1 MINFF
6 YTVVFLVLAG
16 PVASEVSFARLLQE
30 ESFSKDRFFG
40 GLEINL
46 KLSQGVPYKMSF
58 LKEPISLIIDF
69 SIVRFDQIDL
79 RKLNRSKN
87 IKLIKFEELD
97 SKWSRLSIQF
107 KDYWDIE
114 STEMRIDQSD
124 GSALISILLK
134 SVSEDFFKSNNV
146 NGNNI
151 LKSKNSKVT
160 EKSSVIENNE
170 FVVVLDPGHGGKDP
184 GAEAGGYRESNLM
197 LELAAAVKESL
208 IRNTNFEVILT
219 RNEDVFL
226 SLEDRI
232 TIAAQSGADLFISL
246 HADAVIEGEASGTTV
261 YLLSENATDKMSA
274 QLASRHDRSEILRD
288 VDLSGIDS
296 QVASVLIDMAR
307 QETKPRN
314 EAVASFILQV
324 FKEKITELSSQPL
337 RYAAFS
343 VLKSPD
349 IPSILIEAGFM
360 STSSDLQNLI
370 TPQWRVE
377 FADALSEAISRWQ
390 IKDKQQKFLKKE

>member
-1 MINFF
+1 MINFI
-6 YTVVFLVLAG
+6 YTIVLLVLAV
-16 PVASEVSFARLLQE
+16 PAASEVSFAKLLNE
-30 ESFSKDRFFG
+30 NSFAKDRFFG

-46 KLSQGVPYKMSF
+46 SLSQGVPYKISF
-58 LKEPISLIIDF
+58 LEDPISLILDF
-69 SIVRFDQIDL
+69 NIVSFDDL
-79 RKLNRSKN
+79 DPQKLNQSKN
-87 IKLIKFEELD
+87 IKFIKFEELD
-97 SKWSRLSIQF
+97 SKWSRLSIQLEDF
-107 KDYWDIE
+107 WNIDN
-114 STEMRIDQSD
+114 TEMRVDPND
-124 GSALISILLK
+124 GRATISILLK
-134 SVSEDFFKSNNV
+134 SVSEDVFKSE
-146 NGNNI
+146 NI
-151 LKSKNSKVT
+151 NDKNFLKSENSRQK
-160 EKSSVIENNE
+160 EKSAVIENNN
-170 FVVVLDPGHGGKDP
+170 FIVVVDPGHGGKDP
-184 GAEAGGYRESNLM
+184 GAEASGYRESNLM
-197 LELAAAVKESL
+197 LELAKAVKESL
-208 IRNTNFEVILT
+208 IRNTEFKVVLT
-219 RNEDVFL
+219 RTEDVFL

-232 TIAAQSGADLFISL
+232 TIASQSGADLFISL
-246 HADAVIEGEASGTTV
+246 HADAIVEGEASGTTV

-274 QLASRHDRSEILRD
+274 QLASRHNRSEILRD

-314 EAVASFILQV
+314 EAVAAFILQV

>member
-1 MINFF
+1 MIKFF
-6 YTVVFLVLAG
+6 YAVFFLFLSG
-16 PVASEVSFARLLQE
+16 PAATEVSFARLINE
-30 ESFSKDRFFG
+30 DSFAKDRFFG

-46 KLSQGVPYKMSF
+46 KLTQGVPYKIGF
-58 LKEPISLIIDF
+58 LEDPVSLIIDF
-69 SIVRFDQIDL
+69 NIVKFDEIDPQ
-79 RKLNRSKN
+79 KFIHSKN
-87 IKLIKFEELD
+87 IKFIKFEELD
-97 SKWSRLSIQF
+97 SKWSRLSVQL
-107 KDYWDIE
+107 KDYWNIE
-114 STEMRIDQSD
+114 STEMRVNPVDS
-124 GSALISILLK
+124 SAIISVMLKSVTKNVFKSKNANFKNLLK
-134 SVSEDFFKSNNV
+134 SNNPQA
-146 NGNNI
+146 NKNS
-151 LKSKNSKVT
+151 LDTKNSK
-160 EKSSVIENNE
+160 

-184 GAEAGGYRESNLM
+184 GAEAAGYREADLM
-197 LELAAAVKESL
+197 LELAVAVKESL
-208 IRNTNFEVILT
+208 IRNTDFEVILT
-219 RNEDVFL
+219 RIEDVFL
-226 SLEDRI
+226 SLDDRI
-232 TIAAQSGADLFISL
+232 TIATQSGADLFISL

-314 EAVASFILQV
+314 QAVASFILQV
-324 FKEKITELSSQPL
+324 FKEQITELSSQPL

-370 TPQWRVE
+370 TPKWRIE

-390 IKDKQQKFLKKE
+390 IKDKQ

>member
-1 MINFF
+1 MINFI
-6 YTVVFLVLAG
+6 YTIFFLILAV
-16 PVASEVSFARLLQE
+16 PAASEASFARLLHE
-30 ESFSKDRFFG
+30 NSFAKDRFFG

-46 KLSQGVPYKMSF
+46 SLSQGVPYKISF
-58 LKEPISLIIDF
+58 LEDPISLIIDF
-69 SIVRFDQIDL
+69 NIVSFDEIDPQ
-79 RKLNRSKN
+79 KLNHSKN
-87 IKLIKFEELD
+87 IKFIKFEELD

-107 KDYWDIE
+107 EDFWNIE
-114 STEMRIDQSD
+114 NTEMRIDPNDS
-124 GSALISILLK
+124 SATISILLK
-134 SVSEDFFKSNNV
+134 SVSEDVFKSENV
-146 NGNNI
+146 NSKNF
-151 LKSKNSKVT
+151 LKSENSEQK
-160 EKSSVIENNE
+160 EKSAVIENKE

-184 GAEAGGYRESNLM
+184 GAEASGYRESNLM

-208 IRNTNFEVILT
+208 IRNTEFKVVLT

-232 TIAAQSGADLFISL
+232 TIATQSGADLFISL

-314 EAVASFILQV
+314 EAIASFILKV
-324 FKEKITELSSQPL
+324 FKEQITELSSQPL

-360 STSSDLQNLI
+360 STPSDLQNLI
-370 TPQWRVE
+370 TPKWRVE

-390 IKDKQQKFLKKE
+390 IKD

>member
-6 YTVVFLVLAG
+6 YTVAFLILAG
-16 PVASEVSFARLLQE
+16 PAASEVSFARLLNE
-30 ESFSKDRFFG
+30 DSFVKDRFFG
-40 GLEINL
+40 SLEINL

-58 LKEPISLIIDF
+58 VKEPISLIIDF

-87 IKLIKFEELD
+87 IKLIKVEELD
-97 SKWSRLSIQF
+97 SEWSRLSIQF
-107 KDYWDIE
+107 KDYWTIDN
-114 STEMRIDQSD
+114 TEMRIDPRD
-124 GSALISILLK
+124 GSAILSISLK
-134 SVSEDFFKSNNV
+134 SVSEDIFKSENS
-146 NGNNI
+146 
-151 LKSKNSKVT
+151 KSKNSEQK
-160 EKSSVIENNE
+160 EKIAVIENKQ

-184 GAEAGGYRESNLM
+184 GAEASGYRESNLM

-208 IRNTNFEVILT
+208 IRNTEFKVVLT

-232 TIAAQSGADLFISL
+232 TIAKQSGADLFISL

-274 QLASRHDRSEILRD
+274 QLASRHDRAEILRD
-288 VDLSGIDS
+288 VDLSGVDS

-314 EAVASFILQV
+314 EAIASFILQV
-324 FKEKITELSSQPL
+324 FKEQITELSSKPL

-360 STSSDLQNLI
+360 STPSDLQNLI
-370 TPQWRVE
+370 TPKWRVE

-390 IKDKQQKFLKKE
+390 IKDKQQKFLKGE

>member
-6 YTVVFLVLAG
+6 YTVAFLILAG
-16 PVASEVSFARLLQE
+16 PAASEVSFARLLNE
-30 ESFSKDRFFG
+30 DSFVKDRFFG
-40 GLEINL
+40 SLEINL

-58 LKEPISLIIDF
+58 VKEPISLIIDF

-87 IKLIKFEELD
+87 IKLIKVEELD
-97 SKWSRLSIQF
+97 SEWSRLSIQF
-107 KDYWDIE
+107 KDYWTIDN
-114 STEMRIDQSD
+114 TEMRIDPRD
-124 GSALISILLK
+124 GSAILSISLK
-134 SVSEDFFKSNNV
+134 SVSEDIFKSENS
-146 NGNNI
+146 
-151 LKSKNSKVT
+151 KSKNSEQK
-160 EKSSVIENNE
+160 EKIAVIENKQ

-184 GAEAGGYRESNLM
+184 GAEASGYREANLM

-208 IRNTNFEVILT
+208 IRNTEFKVVLT

-232 TIAAQSGADLFISL
+232 TIAKQSGADLFISL

-288 VDLSGIDS
+288 VDLSGVDS

-314 EAVASFILQV
+314 EAIASFILRV
-324 FKEKITELSSQPL
+324 FKEQITELSSKPL

-360 STSSDLQNLI
+360 STPSDLQNLT
-370 TPQWRVE
+370 TPEWRVE

-390 IKDKQQKFLKKE
+390 IKDKQQKFLKGE

>member
-1 MINFF
+1 MINFI
-6 YTVVFLVLAG
+6 YTIFFLVLAV
-16 PVASEVSFARLLQE
+16 PAASEASFARLLHE
-30 ESFSKDRFFG
+30 NSFAKDRFFG

-46 KLSQGVPYKMSF
+46 SLSQGVPYKISF
-58 LKEPISLIIDF
+58 LEDPISLIIDF
-69 SIVRFDQIDL
+69 NIVSFDEIDPQ
-79 RKLNRSKN
+79 KLNHSKN
-87 IKLIKFEELD
+87 IKFIKFEELD

-107 KDYWDIE
+107 EDFWNIE
-114 STEMRIDQSD
+114 NTEMRIDPNDS
-124 GSALISILLK
+124 SATISILLK
-134 SVSEDFFKSNNV
+134 SVSEDVFKSENV
-146 NGNNI
+146 NSKNF
-151 LKSKNSKVT
+151 LKSENSEQK
-160 EKSSVIENNE
+160 EKSAVIENKE

-184 GAEAGGYRESNLM
+184 GAEASGYRESNLM

-208 IRNTNFEVILT
+208 IRNTEFKVVLT
-219 RNEDVFL
+219 RTEDIFL

-261 YLLSENATDKMSA
+261 YLLSEKATDKMSA

-390 IKDKQQKFLKKE
+390 IKDKQQKFFKTE

>member
-16 PVASEVSFARLLQE
+16 PAASEVSFARLLNE
-30 ESFSKDRFFG
+30 GSFSKDQFFG
-40 GLEINL
+40 SLEINL
-46 KLSQGVPYKMSF
+46 KLSQGVPYKISF
-58 LKEPISLIIDF
+58 LEDPISLIIDF
-69 SIVRFDQIDL
+69 SIVSFDEIDP

-124 GSALISILLK
+124 GSAIISILLK
-134 SVSEDFFKSNNV
+134 SVSEDFFKSNNL

-184 GAEAGGYRESNLM
+184 GAEAGGHRESNLM

-390 IKDKQQKFLKKE
+390 IKDEQQKLLKKE

>member
-1 MINFF
+1 MKVFF
-6 YTVVFLVLAG
+6 YTFFFLISVNPA
-16 PVASEVSFARLLQE
+16 ASEVGFARLLYE
-30 ESFSKDRFFG
+30 DSFAKDRFFG
-40 GLEINL
+40 GVEINL
-46 KLSQGVPYKMSF
+46 KLTQGVPYKISF
-58 LKEPISLIIDF
+58 LKDPISLIIDF
-69 SIVRFDQIDL
+69 NIVSFDEIDPQ
-79 RKLNRSKN
+79 KLNHSKN
-87 IKLIKFEELD
+87 IKFIKFEELD

-107 KDYWDIE
+107 EDFWNIE
-114 STEMRIDQSD
+114 NTEMRIDPNDS
-124 GSALISILLK
+124 SATISILLK
-134 SVSEDFFKSNNV
+134 SVSEDVFKSENV
-146 NGNNI
+146 TSKNF
-151 LKSKNSKVT
+151 LKSENSEQK
-160 EKSSVIENNE
+160 EKSAVIENNE

-184 GAEAGGYRESNLM
+184 GAESGGYRESNLM
-197 LELAAAVKESL
+197 LELATAVKESL
-208 IRNTNFEVILT
+208 IKNTDFKVILT

-232 TIAAQSGADLFISL
+232 TIATQSGADLFISL

-261 YLLSENATDKMSA
+261 YLLSEKATDKMSA

-307 QETKPRN
+307 QETKPRS
-314 EAVASFILQV
+314 EAVASSILQV

-349 IPSILIEAGFM
+349 IPSILIETGFM

-377 FADALSEAISRWQ
+377 FANALSEAISRWQ
-390 IKDKQQKFLKKE
+390 RKEKQQKFLKKE

>member
-1 MINFF
+1 
-6 YTVVFLVLAG
+6 
-16 PVASEVSFARLLQE
+16 
-30 ESFSKDRFFG
+30 
-40 GLEINL
+40 
-46 KLSQGVPYKMSF
+46 MSF

-87 IKLIKFEELD
+87 IKLIKVEELD

-107 KDYWDIE
+107 KDYWNIE
-114 STEMRIDQSD
+114 NTEMRIDPSD
-124 GSALISILLK
+124 GSAILSILLK
-134 SVSEDFFKSNNV
+134 SVSEDIFKSENLNSK
-146 NGNNI
+146 NF
-151 LKSKNSKVT
+151 LKSENSEQK
-160 EKSSVIENNE
+160 EKIAVIENKE

-184 GAEAGGYRESNLM
+184 GAEASGYRESNLM

-208 IRNTNFEVILT
+208 IRNTEFKVVLT

-232 TIAAQSGADLFISL
+232 TIATQSGADLFISL

-314 EAVASFILQV
+314 EAIASFILQV
-324 FKEKITELSSQPL
+324 FKEQITELSSQPL

-360 STSSDLQNLI
+360 STPSDLQNLI
-370 TPQWRVE
+370 TPKWRVE

>member
-1 MINFF
+1 MINFI
-6 YTVVFLVLAG
+6 YTIVFLVLAV
-16 PVASEVSFARLLQE
+16 PAASEVSFARLLNE
-30 ESFSKDRFFG
+30 NSFAKDRFFG

-46 KLSQGVPYKMSF
+46 SLSQGVPYKISF
-58 LKEPISLIIDF
+58 LEDPISLIIDF
-69 SIVRFDQIDL
+69 NIVSFDEIDPQ
-79 RKLNRSKN
+79 KLNQSKN
-87 IKLIKFEELD
+87 IKFIKFEELD

-107 KDYWDIE
+107 EDFWNIE
-114 STEMRIDQSD
+114 NTEMRIDPNDS
-124 GSALISILLK
+124 SATISILLK
-134 SVSEDFFKSNNV
+134 SVSEDVF
-146 NGNNI
+146 
-151 LKSKNSKVT
+151 KSKNVT
-160 EKSSVIENNE
+160 GNNFLKSENSEQKEKSAAIENKE

-184 GAEAGGYRESNLM
+184 GAEASGYRESNLM

-208 IRNTNFEVILT
+208 IRKTEFKVILT

-232 TIAAQSGADLFISL
+232 TIATKSGADLFISL

-274 QLASRHDRSEILRD
+274 QLASRHNPSEILRG
-288 VDLSGIDS
+288 VDLSGLDS
-296 QVASVLIDMAR
+296 QVSSVLIDMAR

-314 EAVASFILQV
+314 EAFAQFILEV

-349 IPSILIEAGFM
+349 IPSVLIEAGFM
-360 STSSDLQNLI
+360 STSSNLQNLI
-370 TPQWRVE
+370 TPIWRME

-390 IKDKQQKFLKKE
+390 IKDAQKKFLKLE

>member
-6 YTVVFLVLAG
+6 YTVAFLILAG
-16 PVASEVSFARLLQE
+16 PAASEVSFARLLNE
-30 ESFSKDRFFG
+30 DSFVKDRFFG
-40 GLEINL
+40 SLEINL

-58 LKEPISLIIDF
+58 VKEPISLIIDF

-87 IKLIKFEELD
+87 IKLIKVEELD
-97 SKWSRLSIQF
+97 SEWSRLSIQF
-107 KDYWDIE
+107 KDYWTIDN
-114 STEMRIDQSD
+114 TEMRIDPRD
-124 GSALISILLK
+124 GSAILSISLK
-134 SVSEDFFKSNNV
+134 SVSEDIFKSENS
-146 NGNNI
+146 
-151 LKSKNSKVT
+151 KSKNSEQK
-160 EKSSVIENNE
+160 EKIAVIENKQ

-184 GAEAGGYRESNLM
+184 GAEASGYREANLM

-208 IRNTNFEVILT
+208 IRNTEFKVVLT

-232 TIAAQSGADLFISL
+232 TIAKESGADLFISL

-314 EAVASFILQV
+314 EAIASFILQV
-324 FKEKITELSSQPL
+324 FKEQITELSSQPL

-360 STSSDLQNLI
+360 STPSDLQNLT
-370 TPQWRVE
+370 TPEWRVE

-390 IKDKQQKFLKKE
+390 IKDKQQKFLKGE